1 MADFEY
7 APSRGF
13 TQDVAPSVHT
23 AKFGDGYAQR
33 VIHGINNIAS
43 AWSLLFQSQPLAD
56 ADAIIAFFESKAG
69 ATSFTWLPPDEATEV
84 LVICTKWNKTYESEI
99 SRNITATFERVYGA

>member
-1 MADFEY
+1 MADFTY

-13 TQDVAPSVHT
+13 SSDITPSVHT

-43 AWSLLFQSQPLAD
+43 VWNLQFTSQPLAD
-56 ADAIIAFFESKAG
+56 AAAIVAFFEAKAG
-69 ATSFTWLPPDEATEV
+69 ASSFTWLPPGESTEV
-84 LVICTKWNKTYESEI
+84 MVICSKWSKTYESEI

>member
-1 MADFEY
+1 MADFTY

-13 TQDVAPSVHT
+13 SQDVTPSVHT

-33 VIHGINNIAS
+33 VIHGINNLAS
-43 AWSLLFQSQPLAD
+43 VWNLTFQSQPLAD
-56 ADAIIAFFESKAG
+56 ADAIIAFFETKAG
-69 ATSFTWLPPDEATEV
+69 AASFTWLPEGEDTEV
-84 LVICTKWNKTYESEI
+84 LVICSKWNKVYESEI